1 MTEPVQLALIS
12 TIGTIVIGIIG
23 LINLSL
29 TKSNAQAISKASN
42 MTAQNRETIKD
53 TNLAVTALKDH
64 VNSKMD
70 LLLKTTTEKADLQ
83 GRSDQLKEQ
92 AIISVAVAAAEKD
105 TKPMPVNVINDE
117 IPVDVNIIKDVVN
130 KNPLNKEGN
139 L

>member
-53 TNLAVTALKDH
+53 TNLAVTSLKDH

-70 LLLKTTTEKADLQ
+70 LLLKTTIEKADLQ
-83 GRSDQLKEQ
+83 GRADQLKEQ
-92 AIISVAVAAAEKD
+92 AVIVAAVAAAEKD
-105 TKPMPVNVINDE
+105 TKPMPVNVVNDE

>member
-23 LINLSL
+23 LINLGL

-42 MTAQNRETIKD
+42 MTAQNLETIKD
-53 TNLAVTALKDH
+53 TNLAVTSLKDH

-70 LLLKTTTEKADLQ
+70 LLLKTTIEKADLQ
-83 GRSDQLKEQ
+83 GRADQLKEQ
-92 AIISVAVAAAEKD
+92 AVIVAAVAAAEKD

-117 IPVDVNIIKDVVN
+117 IPVDVNIIKN
-130 KNPLNKEGN
+130 NPATPSA
-139 L
+139 